1 MQPVDAVRTGP
12 ALRLS
17 PATPLLAPSVALG
30 LGLVA
35 LAAPVAAQEVPPPTV
50 PLVESD
56 PRRVLGDEAPL
67 LGALDI
73 VAGIGLGLRAGLV
86 TEYTD
91 NVSNRTAGTGGLDS
105 RADWIFRPS
114 VGIEAGRP
122 LGRQRLFV
130 NASASR
136 SYHARNTILNR
147 NRFTV
152 DGGLAWSL
160 GTRCSGRVQGGWS
173 TREAFRDL
181 FEEVV
186 PATTRNTRFFANAA
200 CQTAAGLAPSLSY
213 DWSRTRNRSIDVAG
227 FPPIDRSFSDVESQ
241 GVSASLGYPLSARGQ
256 VGVQGSWREY
266 SFPNQRLASGET
278 NGNEVLSG
286 ALFTNYRLGP
296 SLRANAS
303 LGITRVDPR
312 DDLTPSFSGLTYS
325 GGLVWSGPRLGAN
338 LSYSR
343 GVNGSRGGTANYS
356 ISNSLNAGVNYR
368 ASNRASA
375 AAGYARVRQTNRGNA
390 AFPETNRLL
399 GFTGN
404 RYFIGADYRF
414 NRIFSASLDLNHQ
427 QRSSNPSQFDY
438 DATSVILGL
447 RARL

>member
-12 ALRLS
+12 ALRLALPVALLML
-17 PATPLLAPSVALG
+17 PAPLLA
-30 LGLVA
+30 
-35 LAAPVAAQEVPPPTV
+35 QELPPPAV
-50 PLVESD
+50 PLVEAD

-73 VAGIGLGLRAGLV
+73 VAGIGLNLRAGLV

-91 NVSNRTAGTGGLDS
+91 NVSNRSSGAGGLDS
-105 RADWIFRPS
+105 RSDWILRPS
-114 VGIEAGRP
+114 VGISAGRP
-122 LGRQRLFV
+122 LGRQRLFAS
-130 NASASR
+130 ASASR
-136 SYHARNTILNR
+136 SFHARNDILNR
-147 NRFTV
+147 NRLSV

-186 PATTRNTRFFANAA
+186 PSTTRNTRFFANAA
-200 CQTAAGLAPSLSY
+200 CRTAGGLAPSLSY
-213 DWSRTRNRSIDVAG
+213 DWSRTRNRSIDVNG
-227 FPPIDRSFSDVESQ
+227 FPAFDRSFSDVESQ

-256 VGVQGSWREY
+256 IGVSGSWREY
-266 SFPNQRLASGET
+266 EFPNQPLASGSP

-286 ALFTNYRLGP
+286 SVFANYRLGP

-303 LGITRVDPR
+303 LGTTRVNPR

-325 GGLVWSGPRLGAN
+325 GGLAWSGPRLGAS
-338 LSYSR
+338 LSYGRS
-343 GVNGSRGGTANYS
+343 VSGSRGGTANYS
-356 ISNSLNAGVNYR
+356 ISNSFNAGVNYR
-368 ASNRASA
+368 ASDRASA

-390 AFPETNRLL
+390 AFPETNRLA

-414 NRIFSASLDLNHQ
+414 NRILSASLDLNHQ
-427 QRSSNPSQFDY
+427 QRSSTPSQFDY

-447 RARL
+447 RVRL